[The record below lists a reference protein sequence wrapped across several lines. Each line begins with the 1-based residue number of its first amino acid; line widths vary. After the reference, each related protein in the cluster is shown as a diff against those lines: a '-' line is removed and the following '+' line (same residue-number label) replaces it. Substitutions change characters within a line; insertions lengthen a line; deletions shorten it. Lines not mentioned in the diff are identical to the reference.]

1 MTQSMTIGNL
11 AKKTGIG
18 VETIRFYE
26 REGLLPRPVRLA
38 GSGYRQYPPE
48 NVQRIVFIRQAK
60 DLGFSLKEIKE
71 LLSLRATT
79 KAKCGSVKSKA
90 ERKIANVE
98 KKIADLTSIK
108 SALETLIA
116 KCDAEKP
123 TSECPI
129 LEALVENGGVLESTR
144 K

>member
-1 MTQSMTIGNL
+1 MTQTMTIGKL
-11 AKKTGIG
+11 AKEAGIG

-26 REGLLPRPVRLA
+26 REGLLPRPARNG

-48 NVQRIVFIRQAK
+48 NIQRINFIRQAK
-60 DLGFSLKEIKE
+60 DLGFSLKEIGE

-79 KAKCGSVKSKA
+79 KAKCGSVKKKA
-90 ERKIANVE
+90 EMKIADVE
-98 KKIADLTSIK
+98 KKIVDLTSIK
-108 SALETLIA
+108 SALEALIA

-129 LEALVENGGVLESTR
+129 LDAIDKNGGSLESNR